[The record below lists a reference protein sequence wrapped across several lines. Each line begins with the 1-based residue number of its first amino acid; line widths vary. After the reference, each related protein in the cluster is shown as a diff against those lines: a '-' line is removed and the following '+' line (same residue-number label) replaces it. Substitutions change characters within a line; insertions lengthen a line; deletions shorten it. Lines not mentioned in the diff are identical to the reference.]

1 MRGLLRPVGS
11 EPARVY
17 WVRRLVV
24 LAVLV
29 VVLVGAGF
37 LISGVFGSSD
47 EADPEPTAAP
57 TKTEEDPSP
66 DAACDPKDLALTLN
80 DPAEEVAAG
89 KEAAFDVG
97 VTNNSSDPC
106 TVDVGDESRVLTIT
120 SGSDRIWSSADC
132 PSEGEDSRLVLL
144 RPGSTKVDTVI
155 WDGKRSN
162 EKCDSDLPQP
172 RSGTYKLE
180 VELEDVEPV
189 EHSFNIS

>member
-1 MRGLLRPVGS
+1 MRPVGS

-29 VVLVGAGF
+29 VVLIGAGF

-47 EADPEPTAAP
+47 DADPEPTAAP
-57 TKTEEDPSP
+57 TKTEEVSSP
-66 DAACDPKDLALTLN
+66 DAACDPKDLSLTLN
-80 DPAEEVAAG
+80 DPAEEVEAG

-97 VTNNSSDPC
+97 VTNNSADPC

-132 PSEGEDSRLVLL
+132 PSEDDDSRLVLL
-144 RPGSTKVDTVI
+144 RPGSAKVNTVI
-155 WDGKRSN
+155 WDGKRSD

-172 RSGTYKLE
+172 RTGTYKLE
-180 VELEDVEPV
+180 VEMEDVESV